1 MQLYS
6 PNFLSSV
13 GLATHVRGGEEMDS
27 ILNTIKKMLGIDSN
41 YDAFDTDIIVH
52 INSAIMILRQL
63 GIGPPDGFIVS
74 DESDSWSDLIGEG
87 TTLYESIKTY
97 IYLKVKSVFDPS
109 TSSAANE
116 ASKEM
121 IKELEWRLNS
131 ESENTTSPKSTN
143 E

>member
-1 MQLYS
+1 
-6 PNFLSSV
+6 
-13 GLATHVRGGEEMDS
+13 MDS

-87 TTLYESIKTY
+87 TMLYESIKTY

-131 ESENTTSPKSTN
+131 ESDYGGDTN
-143 E
+143 GV